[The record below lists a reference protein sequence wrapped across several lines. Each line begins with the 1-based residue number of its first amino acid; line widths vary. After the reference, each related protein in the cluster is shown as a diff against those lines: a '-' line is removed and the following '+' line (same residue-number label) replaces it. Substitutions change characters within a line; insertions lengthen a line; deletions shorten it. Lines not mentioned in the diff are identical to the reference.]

1 MFPRRIY
8 MKKDFKLN
16 DLRGRLNNLG
26 SKAKELGETASDYA
40 KLPKTKK
47 LMRKVGKTLLTL
59 FLIGVLTI
67 CLVIGGVVFIVLS
80 NFDSEEYKI
89 DIDKASLN
97 YTSIVYG
104 LDENGQYKECERI
117 WAGENRIWVDYDK
130 IPQNMKDAVV
140 AVEDRRFR
148 DHDGVDWGRTIYAF
162 LNMFLNFYKTEFGAS
177 TITQQ
182 LVKNLTGANQH
193 SITRKINE
201 ILTAVNLEKENS
213 KDEILEAYLNVMPLD
228 QNLNGV
234 QSAAKAYF
242 NKDVSDLTLAECAS
256 LAAITQHP
264 TKYGPFRENNKN
276 KERRE
281 MILGMM
287 LEQKLITQQE
297 YDDAM
302 KEEIVFTKEQFKQD
316 VNSYQSYYVDQ
327 VIVDVVND
335 LVETKGYTKSY
346 AKEVVNYQG
355 IKIYT
360 PMDINLQDK
369 LEYEFESMNAFPK
382 VNGAV
387 APQSAMAIVGLDGRV
402 QALVGGLGKKE
413 GDLLFNRATSALRQP
428 GSTMKPISI
437 YGLSI
442 EKGLINWSTIM
453 SDKKIKLED
462 GTVFSNYY
470 NGYLGKMPIEYAL
483 QRSVN
488 TIPVQLSQKLTPRE
502 SFNFLTNKLGITSL
516 VSSRKVGTNV
526 LSDINLSPM
535 SLGGLTD
542 GISPL
547 ELASAYQIFANGG
560 YYNKPVTYLR
570 VEDSEGNV
578 LLENKSEPERVISE
592 ETAVIMNKMLQ
603 RVVTGKY
610 GTGTAAQL
618 KNLPVGGK
626 TGTTNDKKDIWF
638 VGLTPYNVSAL
649 WYGYDIPKNL
659 TGIPVST
666 PRLWK
671 NIMSNVM
678 ADKEEKEFIDSPN
691 VIECKY
697 CLTTGKLASA
707 NCKDTETGYYHKDKL
722 PEICAK
728 HSDGKSETSSQT
740 TSSEINSS
748 NQSSIEENSSQENE
762 AA

>member
-1 MFPRRIY
+1 MN
-8 MKKDFKLN
+8 KKFKP
-16 DLRGRLNNLG
+16 DELR
-26 SKAKELGETASDYA
+26 A
-40 KLPKTKK
+40 KLEQTGLKIKEIASSPKTKK
-47 LMRKVGKTLLTL
+47 ITKKLGTTLLTL
-59 FLIGVLTI
+59 FLIGVLTV

-80 NFDSEEYKI
+80 NSDSEEYNI
-89 DIDKASLN
+89 DIDKEALN

-104 LDENGQYKECERI
+104 LDKNGEYAECERV

-130 IPQNMKDAVV
+130 IPENMKDAVV
-140 AVEDRRFR
+140 AVEDKRFR

-162 LNMFLNFYKTEFGAS
+162 VNMFLNLHDTEFGAS

-182 LVKNLTGANQH
+182 LVKNLTGKNQH

-201 ILTAVNLEKENS
+201 ILTAVNLEKNKS

-234 QSAAKAYF
+234 QAASKAYF
-242 NKDVSDLTLAECAS
+242 NKDVSELTLAECAC

-264 TKYGPFRENNKN
+264 TKYGPFRADNKN
-276 KERRE
+276 KDRRD

-287 LEQKLITQQE
+287 LDQGYIEREE
-297 YDDAM
+297 YDEAIA
-302 KEEIVFTKEQFKQD
+302 EEIVFTKEEFKQE
-316 VNSYQSYYVDQ
+316 VNTYQSYYVDQ
-327 VIVDVVND
+327 VIIDIIND
-335 LVETKGYTKSY
+335 LVEKNGYSKSY
-346 AKEVVNYQG
+346 AREVVYYQG

-360 PMDINLQDK
+360 PMDIAMQDK
-369 LEYEFESMNAFPK
+369 LEEQFESMAAFPK
-382 VNGAV
+382 VSGAV
-387 APQSAMAIVGLDGRV
+387 APQSAMAIVGLDGHV
-402 QALVGGLGKKE
+402 QAMVGGLGEKK
-413 GDLLFNRATSALRQP
+413 GDLLFNRAASALRQP

-453 SDKKIKLED
+453 SDKKIELSD

-470 NGYLGKMPIEYAL
+470 NGYLGEMPVEYAL

-488 TIPVQLSQKLTPRE
+488 TIPVQLSQSLTPRE
-502 SFNFLTNKLGITSL
+502 SFNFLTDKLGVTSL

-526 LSDINLSPM
+526 LSDINISPM

-560 YYNKPVTYLR
+560 YYNKPVTYLK

-578 LLENKSEPERVISE
+578 ILENKSDPQRVISE

-603 RVVTGKY
+603 RVCTGKY
-610 GTGTAAQL
+610 GTGKAAKL
-618 KNLPVGGK
+618 SNMPTGGK

-638 VGLTPYNVSAL
+638 VGVTPYNVSAL
-649 WYGYDIPKNL
+649 WYGYDTPKTL
-659 TGIPVST
+659 TGISVST

-671 NIMSNVM
+671 NIMSKVM
-678 ADKEEKEFIDSPN
+678 ADKPHKEFIDSEN
-691 VIECKY
+691 VIECTY
-697 CLTTGKLASA
+697 CLKSGKLASGG
-707 NCKDTETGYYHKDKL
+707 CTSTEIGYYNKNDL
-722 PEICAK
+722 PDVCTDHLK
-728 HSDGKSETSSQT
+728 VPSNSSSGSTSSQSSSSSASTSSSASST
-740 TSSEINSS
+740 TSSE
-748 NQSSIEENSSQENE
+748 